1 MRAVS
6 IWFAYILTGQKGIVP
21 IVCLKEKNG
30 FLTQNFRVW
39 NGIFHNRSD
48 FLYRKCRYNL

>member
-6 IWFAYILTGQKGIVP
+6 TLVCLHLDGAKGNSP

-39 NGIFHNRSD
+39 NGIFHICSD